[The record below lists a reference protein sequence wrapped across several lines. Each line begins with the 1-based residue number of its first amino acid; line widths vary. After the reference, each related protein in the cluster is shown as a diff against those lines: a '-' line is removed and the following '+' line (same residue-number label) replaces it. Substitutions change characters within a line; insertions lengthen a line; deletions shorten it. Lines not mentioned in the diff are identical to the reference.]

1 MKRLLGWSAAGCA
14 AALILWMAHDLE
26 DRTPHNLRA
35 FDGHEVGRLETEMW
49 RSYYGHRRVRMFSEL
64 VELLRTQY
72 RLPFWRSAVCGYHA
86 ARAAVVFQRGH
97 GRPDYEQ
104 ALPELVRFY
113 EMIRASSR
121 DAFDVKRVAR
131 LELEWWIVHRERAHH
146 TEDELAGALAS
157 LQAEIYREPASRF
170 AEHGQTRAQAMLIRD
185 ARAEAGGLSDAD
197 WKYIHVLLDRSWVSL
212 QDAVSKGPL

>member
-14 AALILWMAHDLE
+14 AALIIWMTHDLT
-26 DRTPHNLRA
+26 DRTPHDLRA
-35 FDGHEVGRLETEMW
+35 FDGHEVGRLETGMW
-49 RSYYGHRRVRMFSEL
+49 RSYYGHQRLRMFSEL

-72 RLPFWRSAVCGYHA
+72 RLPFWRSTVCGYHA

-97 GRPDYEQ
+97 GRPEYEQ

-113 EMIRASSR
+113 EMIRASSME
-121 DAFDVKRVAR
+121 AFDVKRVAR

-157 LQAEIYREPASRF
+157 LQAEIYHEPSSRF
-170 AEHGQTRAQAMLIRD
+170 AEHGHARAQAMLIRD

-197 WKYIHVLLDRSWVSL
+197 WSRIQVLLDRSWMSL
-212 QDAVSKGPL
+212 ESAVSKRAL